1 MPRKNPPSRPLRR
14 TPVRGA
20 VVLITGGASGIGRL
34 MGLEAARRGAGAV
47 VVWDLDASGARR
59 VVEEVRRL
67 GGRGRAW
74 GVDVTSSEAVDAAA
88 AQVLAAYG
96 RVDILINSAGVV
108 TGKR

>member
-34 MGLEAARRGAGAV
+34 MGLEAARRRAGAV

-67 GGRGRAW
+67 GGRK
-74 GVDVTSSEAVDAAA
+74 DLKSLSNS
-88 AQVLAAYG
+88 
-96 RVDILINSAGVV
+96 ILLSFLSHQPVQQ
-108 TGKR
+108 TFFL